1 MDGKSETALEALQS
15 LDPVLVLRTCLNFP
29 TWRIVDDEE
38 DSSDLSD
45 PAQGQAQQVQEEL
58 YDPVFLML
66 LFGQMLADQAPSS
79 AVGWIELFR
88 INVIS
93 LFVRALSAKEGRMRS
108 LALGVVV
115 GVYRHLEVSVL

>member
-1 MDGKSETALEALQS
+1 MDGESETALGALQS
-15 LDPVLVLRTCLNFP
+15 LDPVLVLRTCLSFP
-29 TWRIVDDEE
+29 TWRTVDDEE
-38 DSSDLSD
+38 DTSDLSD
-45 PAQGQAQQVQEEL
+45 PAQGQAKQVQEDL

-88 INVIS
+88 TNVVS
-93 LFVRALSAKEGRMRS
+93 LFVRALSAKDGRMRN